1 MNKTVEALYD
11 EYFESYDPRAMLSK
25 LKKNELIELLVYAHD
40 EVERMESI
48 ALLEEENQQLTERLE
63 YIHEECID
71 IDNLKQWME
80 CRTNEVVIE
89 LLPKLLEEQAREMN
103 KAKKLQDKKMYA
115 QEGDELN
122 GFYII

>member
-1 MNKTVEALYD
+1 M
-11 EYFESYDPRAMLSK
+11 
-25 LKKNELIELLVYAHD
+25 YAQD

-48 ALLEEENQQLTERLE
+48 ALLEEENQELTERLE

-89 LLPKLLEEQAREMN
+89 LLPKLLEEYAREMN
-103 KAKKLQDKKMYA
+103 QAKQMQDKEMYA
-115 QEGDELN
+115 
-122 GFYII
+122 